1 MPVVNVY
8 VYIFTSTFLIFVCSL
23 LLIMCFYK
31 IKGCKASNSRL
42 SLLFFFS
49 LFELHFKL
57 SVNEVIFILMMIILI
72 K

>member
-42 SLLFFFS
+42 SLLFYV
-49 LFELHFKL
+49 H
-57 SVNEVIFILMMIILI
+57 NADCILNYQSMR
-72 K
+72 